1 MGWGNKI
8 LGWATGNGVE
18 VTATNRMKVNLANA
32 LTEPAD
38 VGAVRAFSEVD
49 PGLISGTPNL
59 LSAETSEDFQLR
71 MSPNSILGLF
81 QFNAAAQDTGL
92 SAAVATTMTL
102 GYGGQLQTNASSITT
117 ANSGVLWQSKQ
128 HFPVLGA
135 TQTYKYLKLRWS
147 GTWAVTNTTME
158 VALGIK
164 NLTTP
169 FALLDGVAVRA
180 NNTGVFGVSNVNGTE
195 QTTSTWQLP
204 SGGGAFIPTMGVS
217 YDIIV
222 YSSSRSV
229 TFWIDYQDGN
239 SFQIVAKIALSSS
252 VRRPMYSGSAPL
264 SVSHAI
270 GGIAASGVI
279 SMQVVEAVVTND
291 GLNNTRSGP
300 MTAALLTG
308 GHQGQLG
315 MTMGSTALYT
325 NSLAPGAGAVMTNTT
340 AALGVGM
347 GGQFSALP
355 TLAVNT
361 DGIVCSFQ
369 NPLGTVAITGKQL
382 AITGYSIVGVVTT
395 VLAGNATPVSYVM
408 SLNYGHT
415 NVSLATTEAT
425 NAKAP
430 RREVLGV
437 LSFAAA
443 AAVGTV
449 SGPINVK
456 FDCPIPVFP
465 GEFVAIGAKN
475 VGAVTTTGVV
485 TFLVTPDWGWV
496 L

>member
-1 MGWGNKI
+1 MGWANKLI
-8 LGWATGNGVE
+8 GWASNNGVE
-18 VTATNRMKVNLANA
+18 VTSTNRLKVNLANA
-32 LTEPAD
+32 LTEPTD
-38 VGAVRAFSEVD
+38 VGAVRMFSEVD
-49 PGLISGTPNL
+49 PGLIQALPTI
-59 LSAETSEDFQLR
+59 LSPETSEDFQLR
-71 MSPNSILGLF
+71 VSPNSILGLF

-92 SAAVATTMTL
+92 STAVATTMTL

-117 ANSGVLWQSKQ
+117 LNSGVLWQSKQ
-128 HFPVLGA
+128 HFPVFGA
-135 TQTYKYLKLRWS
+135 SETYAYLKLRWS

-158 VALGIK
+158 VALGLK

-204 SGGGAFIPTMGVS
+204 SGGGAFVPTMGVA
-217 YDIIV
+217 YDVIV

-239 SFQIVAKIALSSS
+239 SFQIVGDIALSAST
-252 VRRPMYSGSAPL
+252 RRPMYGGSAPL

-270 GGIAASGVI
+270 GGTAASGVI
-279 SMQVVEAVVTND
+279 SMNVLEAVVTND
-291 GLNNTRSGP
+291 GLNNTRSEP

-308 GHQGQLG
+308 GHQGQSG
-315 MTMGSTALYT
+315 QTMGSTSNYT

-340 AALGVGM
+340 AALGTGM

-361 DGIVCSFQ
+361 DGIVCSYQ

-382 AITGYSIVGVVTT
+382 AITGYSIKGVVTT
-395 VLAGNATPVSYVM
+395 VLVGNATPVTYIM
-408 SLNYGHT
+408 SLCYGHT
-415 NVSLATTEAT
+415 NVSLATTEAA

-437 LSFAAA
+437 MTFAAA
-443 AAVGTV
+443 AAVGSV
-449 SGPINVK
+449 SETISIK
-456 FDCPIPVFP
+456 FDRPIPVFP
-465 GEFVAIGAKN
+465 GEFVAIAAKN